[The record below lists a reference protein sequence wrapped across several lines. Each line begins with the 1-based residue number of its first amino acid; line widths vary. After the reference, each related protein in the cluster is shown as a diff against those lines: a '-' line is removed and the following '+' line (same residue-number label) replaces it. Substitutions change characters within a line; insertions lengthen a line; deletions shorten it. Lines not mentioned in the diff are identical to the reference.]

1 MSKTEQNR
9 DNQVI
14 VKKYSNRR
22 LYDTTNKK
30 YVTLEEISSLIR
42 NGYEVKVIDS
52 QSGTD
57 ISKVV
62 LIQVILESEKN
73 REDILPVSFL
83 HMLIKYGNKI
93 AKDFFENYF
102 LMMFQPYLSVQNNMQ
117 KNLHIWKELGW
128 TPPGFPNNE
137 EIDGNDQE
145 ERFDKDIT
153 RDLEKGDKK
162 KIDTDNVKNLEDR
175 LKQLE
180 KKLKS
185 LELEEKAD

>member
-1 MSKTEQNR
+1 MSKTEQNK
-9 DNQVI
+9 DNRVI

-52 QSGTD
+52 QSGAD

-102 LMMFQPYLSVQNNMQ
+102 LMMFQPYLSVQKNMQ
-117 KNLHIWKELGW
+117 ENLQIWKELGW

-162 KIDTDNVKNLEDR
+162 KIDTDNVKILEDR

-185 LELEEKAD
+185 LEIEEKTD

>member
-1 MSKTEQNR
+1 MSKSEQNK
-9 DNQVI
+9 DNRVI

-42 NGYEVKVIDS
+42 NGYEVRVIDS
-52 QSGTD
+52 QSGAD

-102 LMMFQPYLSVQNNMQ
+102 LMMFQPYLSVQKNMQ
-117 KNLHIWKELGW
+117 KNLQIWKELGW

-162 KIDTDNVKNLEDR
+162 KIDTDNVKILEDR

-185 LELEEKAD
+185 LEIEEKTD

>member
-1 MSKTEQNR
+1 MSKTEQNK
-9 DNQVI
+9 DNRVI

-42 NGYEVKVIDS
+42 NGSEVKVIDS
-52 QSGTD
+52 QSGAN
-57 ISKVV
+57 ISKVI

-102 LMMFQPYLSVQNNMQ
+102 LMMFQPYLSVQKNMQ
-117 KNLHIWKELGW
+117 ENLQIWKELGW
-128 TPPGFPNNE
+128 TPPGLPNNE

-145 ERFDKDIT
+145 ERFDEDIT

-162 KIDTDNVKNLEDR
+162 KIDTDNVKILEDR

-185 LELEEKAD
+185 LEVEEKTD

>member
-1 MSKTEQNR
+1 MSKTEQNK
-9 DNQVI
+9 DNRVI

-102 LMMFQPYLSVQNNMQ
+102 LMMFQPYLSVQKNMQ
-117 KNLHIWKELGW
+117 ENLQIWKELGW

-153 RDLEKGDKK
+153 RDPEKGDKK
-162 KIDTDNVKNLEDR
+162 KIDTDNVKILEDR
-175 LKQLE
+175 LKLLE

-185 LELEEKAD
+185 LDLEEKAD

>member
-1 MSKTEQNR
+1 MSKTEQNK
-9 DNQVI
+9 DNRVI

-42 NGYEVKVIDS
+42 NGYEVRVIDS
-52 QSGTD
+52 QSGAD

-102 LMMFQPYLSVQNNMQ
+102 LMMFQPYLSVQKNMQ
-117 KNLHIWKELGW
+117 ENLQIWKELGW

-145 ERFDKDIT
+145 ERFINDIP

-162 KIDTDNVKNLEDR
+162 KIDTDNVKILEDR

-185 LELEEKAD
+185 LEIEQKAD

>member
-1 MSKTEQNR
+1 MSKTEQNK
-9 DNQVI
+9 DNRVI

-185 LELEEKAD
+185 LEIEEKAD

>member
-1 MSKTEQNR
+1 MSKTEQNK
-9 DNQVI
+9 DNRVI

-42 NGYEVKVIDS
+42 NGYEVRVIDS
-52 QSGTD
+52 QSGAD

-102 LMMFQPYLSVQNNMQ
+102 LMMFQPYLSVQKNMQ
-117 KNLHIWKELGW
+117 ENLQIWKELGW

-162 KIDTDNVKNLEDR
+162 KIDTDNVKILEDR

-185 LELEEKAD
+185 LEIEEKTD

>member
-1 MSKTEQNR
+1 MSKTEQNK
-9 DNQVI
+9 DNRVI

-42 NGYEVKVIDS
+42 NGYEVRVIDS
-52 QSGTD
+52 QSGAD

-185 LELEEKAD
+185 LELEEKSD

>member
-1 MSKTEQNR
+1 MSKSEQNK
-9 DNQVI
+9 DNRVI

-42 NGYEVKVIDS
+42 NGYEVRVIDS
-52 QSGTD
+52 QSGAD

-162 KIDTDNVKNLEDR
+162 KIDTDNVKILEDR

-185 LELEEKAD
+185 LEVEEKTD

>member
-1 MSKTEQNR
+1 MSKTEQNK
-9 DNQVI
+9 DNRVI

-52 QSGTD
+52 QSGAD

-162 KIDTDNVKNLEDR
+162 KIDTDNVKILEDR
-175 LKQLE
+175 VKQLE

-185 LELEEKAD
+185 LEIEEKTD

>member
-1 MSKTEQNR
+1 MSKTEQNK
-9 DNQVI
+9 DNRVI

>member
-1 MSKTEQNR
+1 MSKSEQNK
-9 DNQVI
+9 DNRVI

-52 QSGTD
+52 QSGAD

-102 LMMFQPYLSVQNNMQ
+102 LMMFQPYLSVQKNMQ
-117 KNLHIWKELGW
+117 ENLQIWKELGW

-153 RDLEKGDKK
+153 RDL
-162 KIDTDNVKNLEDR
+162 
-175 LKQLE
+175 
-180 KKLKS
+180 
-185 LELEEKAD
+185 

>member
-1 MSKTEQNR
+1 MSKSEQNK
-9 DNQVI
+9 DNRVI

-42 NGYEVKVIDS
+42 NGYEVRVIDS
-52 QSGTD
+52 QSGAD

-102 LMMFQPYLSVQNNMQ
+102 LMMFQPYLSVQKNMQ
-117 KNLHIWKELGW
+117 ENLQIWKELGW

-162 KIDTDNVKNLEDR
+162 KIDTDNVKILEDR

-185 LELEEKAD
+185 LEIEEKTD